1 MRIEVIFKD
10 NNPEKE
16 IILRNGRRK
25 RFLYYRC
32 KDLIICRNL
41 SLKGNPAISVYPVIR
56 NLIENLKKNKL
67 KNKKLKVLSVNY
79 F

>member
-1 MRIEVIFKD
+1 MRIKVIFKD

-16 IILRNGRRK
+16 IILRNGRIK

-41 SLKGNPAISVYPVIR
+41 SLKGNPAVSVYPSMKSLVDKFKI
-56 NLIENLKKNKL
+56 
-67 KNKKLKVLSVNY
+67 
-79 F
+79 